1 MKLLTT
7 ISRYFV
13 GVLFIFSGLIKANDP
28 LGFAYKLQEFFDVF
42 GQYPVLNIFDSPFWH
57 GLVLEM
63 SIMICIVEVVL
74 GIALLLGAYTR
85 IVSWVLLLMMIFF
98 TFLTGFAAIT
108 GQITECGC
116 FGDAIPLS
124 TMQSFY
130 KDLILTTMVLII
142 FFGRQY
148 IRPAFK
154 KKRNSDMALGAGVL
168 LTVIFTLNAYHHLP
182 YIDFRPYAEGNDIC
196 ALREEIPDELEFSY
210 ILKNK
215 KSGEEKSFK
224 AFPENYKE
232 EWEYVKSETRVLKK
246 GKAAVVQNFLLSDA
260 DGNDLTESF
269 LADEGYKFM
278 AVMYDLEKTKTSRLD
293 KLSELAA
300 DAEKAGIPFYG
311 VSASPMHMIED
322 FRFEH
327 QLAFPFLLSDETE
340 LKTMIRSNPG
350 LILWKGCKIVKKW
363 HWRDLPDFEKAKK
376 KYMD

>member
-85 IVSWVLLLMMIFF
+85 IVSWILLLMMIFF

-148 IRPAFK
+148 IRPVFK
-154 KKRNSDMALGAGVL
+154 KKRNSDIALGAGVL

-232 EWEYVKSETRVLKK
+232 EWEYVRSETKVLKK

-260 DGNDLTESF
+260 DGNDLTEIF
-269 LADEGYKFM
+269 LANEGYKFM

-311 VSASPMHMIED
+311 VSASPNSMIED

-340 LKTMIRSNPG
+340 LKTMIRANPG

>member
-1 MKLLTT
+1 
-7 ISRYFV
+7 
-13 GVLFIFSGLIKANDP
+13 
-28 LGFAYKLQEFFDVF
+28 
-42 GQYPVLNIFDSPFWH
+42 
-57 GLVLEM
+57 VLEM

-74 GIALLLGAYTR
+74 GIALFLGAYTR
-85 IVSWVLLLMMIFF
+85 IVSWILLLMMIFF

-148 IRPAFK
+148 IRPVFK
-154 KKRNSDMALGAGVL
+154 KKRISDIALGAGVL
-168 LTVIFTLNAYHHLP
+168 LSIVFTLNAYHHLP

-196 ALREEIPDELEFSY
+196 ALREEIPDQLEFSY

-215 KSGEEKSFK
+215 KSGEKKSFK

-232 EWEYVKSETRVLKK
+232 EWEYVESETRVLKK

-278 AVMYDLEKTKTSRLD
+278 VVMYDLEKTKTSGLE

-300 DAEKAGIPFYG
+300 DAEKAGLPFYG

-340 LKTMIRSNPG
+340 LKTMIRANPG

-363 HWRDLPDFEKAKK
+363 HWRDLPDFEKVKK

>member
-232 EWEYVKSETRVLKK
+232 EWEFVKSETRVLKK